1 MAGNPWHV
9 ESIQAFYWLKCPEC
23 PFDTKEENHFEIH
36 ASKNHPLSSVYF
48 GQKHQNEHET
58 NSAMIKEEPIIDTN
72 LEENLEVENSS
83 LNSEYQEVSLAK
95 NSEYQQSSLF
105 KVSSL
110 ENEVNISDQPNFG
123 RTTVKQEHIE
133 ITETVLNEDPLNIS
147 HDNFSVPEKKN
158 VVITDPNVENI
169 VVNNE
174 DNVVNAIIGVDIKHI
189 EPPEDPFHVCS
200 MCDYKTLSLSKFSL
214 HLKTQYH
221 CNHCGEIFH
230 GMHGKRNYKR
240 HVINHE
246 KPAKPESYKCSE
258 CTKTFPLK
266 ANLKRHIKCVHNSL
280 KKPKKT
286 YNCTM
291 CNKCFSYPSLI
302 NRHIKLVHESSTN
315 CLICDKNF
323 SFPSQLK
330 NHMAKK
336 HTSMSKKIDYAINFD
351 TLPIQIPEVVG
362 YQQEKIDSETD
373 KDEIEAQTSFLSNNE
388 QTKKSRRKQKMA
400 LRKDF

>member
-1 MAGNPWHV
+1 MEKSPFTNVHDVKEKAHR
-9 ESIQAFYWLKCPEC
+9 AF
-23 PFDTKEENHFEIH
+23 
-36 ASKNHPLSSVYF
+36 A
-48 GQKHQNEHET
+48 
-58 NSAMIKEEPIIDTN
+58 
-72 LEENLEVENSS
+72 
-83 LNSEYQEVSLAK
+83 
-95 NSEYQQSSLF
+95 
-105 KVSSL
+105 
-110 ENEVNISDQPNFG
+110 NISDDVVKRCIAHTVDQENFY
-123 RTTVKQEHIE
+123 RYLHNMEPCTPEVVETIP
-133 ITETVLNEDPLNIS
+133 ETVDVQSDSDLIEQDPIEEIIVRDQDQQMVASLPS
-147 HDNFSVPEKKN
+147 DSSFVQQ
-158 VVITDPNVENI
+158 DPNVENI
-169 VVNNE
+169 VVDNEDNVHVQSDSDLVERDPIEDIIVRDQEQHEVASLPSDSSFVQQDSNVDNIVVDNE
-174 DNVVNAIIGVDIKHI
+174 DNVVNAIIEVDIEHI
-189 EPPEDPFHVCS
+189 EAPENPFHVCS
-200 MCDYKTLSLSKFSL
+200 MCNYKTLSLSKFSL
-214 HLKTQYH
+214 HLKTQYR

-258 CTKTFPLK
+258 CKKTFPLK
-266 ANLKRHIKCVHNSL
+266 ANLKRHIKCAHNSL

-291 CNKCFSYPSLI
+291 CTKYFSYPSLI
-302 NRHIKLVHESSTN
+302 KRHMKLVHESSTN

-336 HTSMSKKIDYAINFD
+336 HTSMSKKINYAINFD

-373 KDEIEAQTSFLSNNE
+373 KDEIKAQNSFLSNNE

-400 LRKDF
+400 LRKEF